1 MERNHFITVYPF
13 CREPSI
19 RCNPADSFPG
29 SGPAVPFLVWAEP
42 LWYNRIRP
50 READKG
56 NTQQKKGANG
66 MKVFAHRGASGYA
79 PENTLEAFDLA
90 AKMGAHGVELDV
102 HICRSGEL
110 VVAHDETVERCSD
123 GSGRIMDLSLK
134 ELKALRF
141 NRTHPEYADARMPTL
156 QEVFELLR
164 STGLAINIELKN
176 SNIDYPELEKRT
188 LELGAKE
195 FSLDRI
201 IFSSFN
207 HYSMQRVKALAPEVC
222 CGLLYDGTPVRPWA
236 YAQALGM
243 DALHPQ
249 FASVLVP
256 GGECAGAQQAGIM
269 VNPWTV
275 NREEDLRAVF
285 AEGADITITNYPD
298 RALEILKEFQ
308 L

>member
-1 MERNHFITVYPF
+1 MRHARQN
-13 CREPSI
+13 
-19 RCNPADSFPG
+19 SFPG
-29 SGPAVPFLVWAEP
+29 TLQPSASAEDDRTVPFLVCAEP

-164 STGLAINIELKN
+164 PTGLAINIELKN

-256 GGECAGAQQAGIM
+256 GGECAGAHKAGIL

-308 L
+308 P